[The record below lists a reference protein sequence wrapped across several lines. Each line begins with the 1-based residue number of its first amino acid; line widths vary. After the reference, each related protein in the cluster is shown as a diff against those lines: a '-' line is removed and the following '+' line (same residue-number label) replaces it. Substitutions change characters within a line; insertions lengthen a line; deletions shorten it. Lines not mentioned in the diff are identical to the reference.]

1 MVARCKQR
9 DWPCSPPMQCR
20 KLVRKGTRAC
30 DANLNGSCSS
40 RWQGLLAD
48 HAERRPSRREA
59 ALVAFTRFR
68 RVAQLGCSGTRLGS
82 RPCARVRSRR
92 AARGQAWWP
101 TRELVVAFAIAAL
114 WLQWDSDGK
123 QRVVS
128 RKGRKCFAKQPGAP
142 TTACQGQER

>member
-1 MVARCKQR
+1 M
-9 DWPCSPPMQCR
+9 S
-20 KLVRKGTRAC
+20 AC
-30 DANLNGSCSS
+30 HANLE
-40 RWQGLLAD
+40 RQEAQWQRLSANHAD
-48 HAERRPSRREA
+48 RRPSHREA
-59 ALVAFTRFR
+59 VLAAHTRLR
-68 RVAQLGCSGTRLGS
+68 RVARLGCAGTTSL
-82 RPCARVRSRR
+82 CARVRSRR